1 MLTLLLIAGLLASL
15 LSSFFACYGFLL
27 GRRGRSRRERC
38 LEASGSSAYLS
49 GGSVSLEGKG
59 ISRWLI
65 SDMAKKSLLPT
76 DNLSGAFL
84 WRIGMKD
91 VDALLEKAGLV
102 GLINQEGVILARRNL
117 SILFSALGLLVGLVF
132 SELLAMVLFLAGF
145 LVGWCAPLY
154 AVRRE
159 KEARTNAVESD
170 LARMLEVVVLGLRGG
185 LSFDRALAYFCEF
198 FDCSLSRSCSVAQ
211 TQWSHGLLSREEALK
226 SLASSYDSK
235 LVSRAISSI
244 NRSLRYGTSLAD
256 DLTSA
261 AASARAQRRARLEEQ
276 IAKAPVKMLLPV
288 GALMLPAMLILVVG
302 PILLELMGE
311 L

>member
-1 MLTLLLIAGLLASL
+1 MLAVLLVAGLLASL

-27 GRRGRSRRERC
+27 GRQGRMRRELC
-38 LEASGSSAYLS
+38 LEASGSSGYLS
-49 GGSVSLEGKG
+49 SRSVSLEGKG
-59 ISRWLI
+59 VSSWLI
-65 SDMAKKSLLPT
+65 SDMAKKSLSVT
-76 DNLSGAFL
+76 CDLSGSFL
-84 WRIGMKD
+84 WGIGTKD
-91 VDALLEKAGLV
+91 LDVLLEKAGLV
-102 GLINQEGVILARRNL
+102 GLISREGVILEKRNL
-117 SILFSALGLLVGLVF
+117 SILFSALGLLIGLVF
-132 SELLAMVLFLAGF
+132 SEVLAAALFLSGF
-145 LVGWCAPLY
+145 LVGWCAPLH
-154 AVRRE
+154 ALRRE
-159 KEARTNAVESD
+159 REARTNAVESD

-211 TQWSHGLLSREEALK
+211 TQWSHGLLTREGALE
-226 SLASSYDSK
+226 SLAASYDSK
-235 LVSRAISSI
+235 LVGRAVSSI

-256 DLTSA
+256 DLSAA
-261 AASARAQRRARLEEQ
+261 AASARAQRRARLEEE